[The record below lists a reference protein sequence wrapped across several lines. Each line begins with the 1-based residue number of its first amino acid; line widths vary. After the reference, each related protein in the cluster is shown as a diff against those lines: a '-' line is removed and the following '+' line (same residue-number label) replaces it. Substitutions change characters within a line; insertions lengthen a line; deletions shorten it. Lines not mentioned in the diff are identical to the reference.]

1 MSIYLDNSGIKKAFI
16 NHSNKPVWFGY
27 VNDNGTIKKFYD
39 ITEAISKIIVY
50 PRALFLD
57 PSTPTMTNANET
69 TMAGLSGYGS
79 LTVGSNYIQTISN
92 RNNSSIWVMLE
103 AELIFKSFD
112 SNLGYGYYPIDYI
125 CGTYKKFDASVI
137 KYSLSAT
144 GYVYYRGS
152 TSTSSY
158 GYAFNDLMGVEIG
171 NCSASTSSTV
181 TKTFN
186 ENNTIPEGL
195 AFGYIGSGR
204 QSGSQNITSK
214 ITFNSFSINGVSI
227 PIVCENRIK

>member
-1 MSIYLDNSGIKKAFI
+1 MSIYVDSNGIKKSFI
-16 NHSNKPVWFGY
+16 NHYNKPVWFGY
-27 VNDNGTIKKFYD
+27 VNDNGTMKKFYD
-39 ITEAISKIIVY
+39 ITEAIEKIIVY
-50 PRALFLD
+50 PQYLFLD
-57 PSTPTMTNANET
+57 TSTPYMENANQT
-69 TMAGLSGYGS
+69 TMAGISGYGS

-92 RNNSSIWVMLE
+92 KNNSSLWVMVE
-103 AELIFKSFD
+103 ADIKFKSYD
-112 SNLGYGYYPIDYI
+112 NRYGYYPIDNI
-125 CGTYKKFDASVI
+125 CGYNRKFDASVI

-152 TSTSSY
+152 SSTTSY
-158 GYAFNDLMGVEIG
+158 GYAFNDLFGTEIA

-186 ENNTIPEGL
+186 ENNTIPEGI

-227 PIVCENRIK
+227 PIVCENRIS

>member
-1 MSIYLDNSGIKKAFI
+1 MSVYYNQDGTIKKGYL
-16 NHSNKPVWFGY
+16 NHSNRPVWFGY
-27 VNDNGTIKKFYD
+27 VNDNGTVKKFYD
-39 ITEAISKIIVY
+39 IAEAIEKIIVY
-50 PRALFLD
+50 PRFLFLD
-57 PSTPTMTNANET
+57 KSTPTMTNADEST
-69 TMAGLSGYGS
+69 IAGLSGYGS

-92 RNNSSIWVMLE
+92 RNNSSIWVMVG
-103 AELIFKSFD
+103 ADIKFKSY
-112 SNLGYGYYPIDYI
+112 NNNYGYYDIDSL
-125 CGTYKKFDASVI
+125 CGAYRKFDASII

-144 GYVYYRGS
+144 GYVFYRGS

-158 GYAFNDLMGVEIG
+158 GYAFNDLFGGEIA

-195 AFGYIGSGR
+195 AFGYIGAGR

-227 PIVCENRIK
+227 PIVCENRIS

>member
-69 TMAGLSGYGS
+69 TMS
-79 LTVGSNYIQTISN
+79 V
-92 RNNSSIWVMLE
+92 WVMLE
-103 AELIFKSFD
+103 AELIFKSYD

-137 KYSLSAT
+137 KYTLSAT

>member
-1 MSIYLDNSGIKKAFI
+1 MSIYVDSSGIKKSFI
-16 NHSNKPVWFGY
+16 NHYNKPAWFGY
-27 VNDNGTIKKFYD
+27 VNDNGTMKKFYD
-39 ITEAISKIIVY
+39 ITEAIEKIIVY
-50 PRALFLD
+50 PQYLFLD
-57 PSTPTMTNANET
+57 TSTPYMENANQT
-69 TMAGLSGYGS
+69 TMAGISGYGS

-92 RNNSSIWVMLE
+92 KNNSSLWVMLE
-103 AELIFKSFD
+103 ADIKFKSYD
-112 SNLGYGYYPIDYI
+112 NRYGYYPIDNI
-125 CGTYKKFDASVI
+125 CGYNRKFDATVI
-137 KYSLSAT
+137 KYNLSAT

-152 TSTSSY
+152 SSTSSY

-186 ENNTIPEGL
+186 ENNTIPEGI

-214 ITFNSFSINGVSI
+214 ITFNSFSINGVLI
-227 PIVCENRIK
+227 PIVCENRIS

>member
-1 MSIYLDNSGIKKAFI
+1 MSIYVDDNGTVKKSFI
-16 NHSNKPVWFGY
+16 NHSNRPVWFGY
-27 VNDNGTIKKFYD
+27 VNDNGTMKKFYD
-39 ITEAISKIIVY
+39 ITEAIEKIIVY
-50 PRALFLD
+50 PHFLFLD
-57 PSTPTMTNANET
+57 TSTPYMENANQT
-69 TMAGLSGYGS
+69 TMAGISGYGS

-92 RNNSSIWVMLE
+92 KNNTSLWVMLG
-103 AELIFKSFD
+103 ADIKFKSYAD
-112 SNLGYGYYPIDYI
+112 NYGYYPIDNI
-125 CGTYKKFDASVI
+125 CGYNKRFETSVI
-137 KYSLSAT
+137 KYTLSAT

-158 GYAFNDLMGVEIG
+158 GYAFNDLIGTEIG

-186 ENNTIPEGL
+186 ENNSIPEGI

-214 ITFNSFSINGVSI
+214 ITFNSFSFNGVSI
-227 PIVCENRIK
+227 PIVCENRIS